1 MVLIAHFSKSTKIF
15 LRLLPSWFT
24 GLTICQ
30 STLVYVTS
38 VLFANIQKTQENM
51 LPLFLCMDDIKLQKQ
66 FWTNL
71 KCFTCV
77 LVFEFCQKLDTSLWS
92 KKNIYISGSP
102 TPLWKIKNS
111 SLLAVTW
118 YFAGSTGTCSD
129 PGLLFSH
136 FSSVV
141 SWKAD

>member
-51 LPLFLCMDDIKLQKQ
+51 LPLFLRMDDIKLQKQ

-77 LVFEFCQKLDTSLWS
+77 PTFEFYQKFLD
-92 KKNIYISGSP
+92 
-102 TPLWKIKNS
+102 
-111 SLLAVTW
+111 LLLHYEKLKTVH
-118 YFAGSTGTCSD
+118 Y
-129 PGLLFSH
+129 
-136 FSSVV
+136 
-141 SWKAD
+141 